1 MLWRRSPSTKFAPD
15 FHQQRGVQARRETM
29 RAIFRS
35 TRAGIVTLLL
45 AGASSVFAQKPDP
58 KPEDL
63 NIRAY
68 IELLRSDLRGQKVA
82 VIAEVMSFT
91 EDEAVKFW
99 PIYQE
104 YQGEMAKIMDR
115 KLLGIKNYAENFEK
129 LSQEKAKELTDLAL
143 QLESD
148 RVVLKK
154 KYIDRIGQALSSKTA
169 TRFLQ
174 VENQIQFL
182 MDLQIA
188 SSLPVVQ

>member
-1 MLWRRSPSTKFAPD
+1 
-15 FHQQRGVQARRETM
+15 M

-115 KLLGIKNYAENFEK
+115 RLLGIKNYAENFEK

-154 KYIDRIGQALSSKTA
+154 KYIDKIGQALSSKTA
-169 TRFLQ
+169 SRFLQ

>member
-1 MLWRRSPSTKFAPD
+1 MKRLIRAHCAFAL
-15 FHQQRGVQARRETM
+15 A
-29 RAIFRS
+29 
-35 TRAGIVTLLL
+35 LLL
-45 AGASSVFAQKPDP
+45 ACANGAFGQKADP
-58 KPEDL
+58 QSQDM

-99 PIYQE
+99 PVYQQ
-104 YQGEMAKIMDR
+104 YQGEIAKMMDR
-115 KLLGIKNYAENFEK
+115 KLAGVRDSVDNFPK
-129 LSQEKAKELTDLAL
+129 MTDAKAKEIADLAL

-154 KYIDRIGQALSSKTA
+154 KYIEKMRQSLSAKTVG
-169 TRFLQ
+169 RFLQ

-188 SSLPVVQ
+188 SLLPVLQ

>member
-1 MLWRRSPSTKFAPD
+1 MKRFTTA
-15 FHQQRGVQARRETM
+15 ARI
-29 RAIFRS
+29 A
-35 TRAGIVTLLL
+35 TLTLACV
-45 AGASSVFAQKPDP
+45 AGAIGQQKADP
-58 KPEDL
+58 QSQDL

-82 VIAEVMSFT
+82 IVSEVMSLT

-99 PIYQE
+99 PVYQE
-104 YQGEMAKIMDR
+104 FQGEIAKLTDR
-115 KLLGIKNYAENFEK
+115 KLAGIKEYAVNFEK
-129 LSQEKAKELTDLAL
+129 MTDAKAKELTDLAL

-148 RVVLKK
+148 RVAVKK
-154 KYIDRIGQALSSKTA
+154 KYIDKMRQSLHAKTVA
-169 TRFLQ
+169 RFLQ

>member
-1 MLWRRSPSTKFAPD
+1 MRSFARVKYAGTLILMLAC
-15 FHQQRGVQARRETM
+15 ACN
-29 RAIFRS
+29 A
-35 TRAGIVTLLL
+35 
-45 AGASSVFAQKPDP
+45 FAQKPDP
-58 KPEDL
+58 QSQDL

-82 VIAEVMSFT
+82 VISEVMSFT

-104 YQGEMAKIMDR
+104 YQAEIAKMTDR
-115 KLLGIKNYAENFEK
+115 KLAGIKDYADNYEK
-129 LSQEKAKELTDLAL
+129 MTQEKAKELTDLAL
-143 QLESD
+143 QWESD
-148 RVVLKK
+148 RVVVKK
-154 KYIDRIGQALSSKTA
+154 KYVDRMRQALSSKTA
-169 TRFLQ
+169 GRFLQ

>member
-1 MLWRRSPSTKFAPD
+1 
-15 FHQQRGVQARRETM
+15 M
-29 RAIFRS
+29 RAFA
-35 TRAGIVTLLL
+35 RATCAGTLTLLL
-45 AGASSVFAQKPDP
+45 ACASSVFGQKADP
-58 KPEDL
+58 QSQDL

-91 EDEAVKFW
+91 EDEGVKFW

-104 YQGEMAKIMDR
+104 YQGEMAKLMDR
-115 KLLGIKNYAENFEK
+115 KLAGIKDYAVNYEK
-129 LSQEKAKELTDLAL
+129 MTQEKAKEITDLAL

-148 RVVLKK
+148 RVGVKK
-154 KYIDRIGQALSSKTA
+154 KYIDRMRQALSSKTA
-169 TRFLQ
+169 GRFLQ

>member
-1 MLWRRSPSTKFAPD
+1 MRLLTIANTVCVVALMLGCATSAF
-15 FHQQRGVQARRETM
+15 G
-29 RAIFRS
+29 
-35 TRAGIVTLLL
+35 
-45 AGASSVFAQKPDP
+45 QKPDP
-58 KPEDL
+58 ESQDL

-82 VIAEVMSFT
+82 VIAEIMGFT

-104 YQGEMAKIMDR
+104 YQAEIAKLTDR
-115 KLLGIKNYAENFEK
+115 KLAGIKDYADNYQKMTED
-129 LSQEKAKELTDLAL
+129 KAKELTTLAL
-143 QLESD
+143 QLEAD
-148 RVVLKK
+148 RVVVKK
-154 KYIDRIGQALSSKTA
+154 KYIDKMQQALSPKMA
-169 TRFLQ
+169 GRFLQ